1 MGDVII
7 LADGEFPRRP
17 QLLDMLVKAEC
28 VVCCDGAADKLLA
41 FGREPDWIVGDLD
54 SVSPAVKSR
63 FSDRA
68 VKFFEQETNDLAKSF
83 RFCFERG
90 LMVSAVL
97 GAAGMREDHLLGN
110 LGQFAEAS
118 GKFPGSRLYTDTGYF
133 CSFSGSGS
141 FEAVIGS
148 QVSIF
153 SFDPAAKLNSTGL
166 KYPLK
171 DLALSWWYSGTLNE
185 VIQTPFT
192 LESDRKM
199 PILLFFKYP
208 DLI

>member
-1 MGDVII
+1 M
-7 LADGEFPRRP
+7 
-17 QLLDMLVKAEC
+17 
-28 VVCCDGAADKLLA
+28 
-41 FGREPDWIVGDLD
+41 
-54 SVSPAVKSR
+54 
-63 FSDRA
+63 
-68 VKFFEQETNDLAKSF
+68 
-83 RFCFERG
+83 
-90 LMVSAVL
+90 
-97 GAAGMREDHLLGN
+97 
-110 LGQFAEAS
+110 
-118 GKFPGSRLYTDTGYF
+118 
-133 CSFSGSGS
+133 
-141 FEAVIGS
+141 IGS

-171 DLALSWWYSGTLNE
+171 DLTLSWWYSGTLNE